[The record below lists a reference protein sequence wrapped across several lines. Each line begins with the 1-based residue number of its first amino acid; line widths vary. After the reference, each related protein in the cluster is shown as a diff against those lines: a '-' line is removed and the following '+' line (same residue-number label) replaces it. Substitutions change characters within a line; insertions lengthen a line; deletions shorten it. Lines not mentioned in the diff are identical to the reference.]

1 MITGNWRAMTWIWT
15 SPKCCWTGSFV
26 LDSLTVEDEPD
37 MAGKEILERHVRVKY
52 PEAHLLSWDSFSVRS
67 EGQWVIVSRTPTSEG

>member
-1 MITGNWRAMTWIWT
+1 MSEVKNGTVQDRLQH
-15 SPKCCWTGSFV
+15 V